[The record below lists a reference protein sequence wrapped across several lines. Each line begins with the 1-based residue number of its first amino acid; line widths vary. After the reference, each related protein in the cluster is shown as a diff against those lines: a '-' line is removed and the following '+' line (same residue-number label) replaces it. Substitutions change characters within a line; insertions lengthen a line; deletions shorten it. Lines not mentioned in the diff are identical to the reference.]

1 MLEKFLPT
9 PLSQLT
15 AIVLMPAISGLWFF
29 LDSFLELMPFS
40 LTANLL
46 LTKLLLVM
54 VVTIIGL
61 LIIIVSIVKSHNK
74 ISSQKPQI
82 AYGVTIELPK
92 RKAFMGLER

>member
-9 PLSQLT
+9 PLSQST

-29 LDSFLELMPFS
+29 LDSFSELMPFT
-40 LTANLL
+40 LTANLH

-54 VVTIIGL
+54 LVIIIGL
-61 LIIIVSIVKSHNK
+61 LIIIVSIVKSHNN

-82 AYGVTIELPK
+82 AYGVTIEPPK
-92 RKAFMGLER
+92 RKALMGRER